1 MASLRRLPNSPF
13 WIGCY
18 SKADETRTQR
28 STKQRDRRKAQ
39 MIVDRWQESE
49 KLASEG
55 RLSEAQS
62 RRIIGEIYERV
73 NLVPLASASA
83 RDFLT
88 GWAERRKA
96 DASMK
101 TQASYAQVARDF
113 VSSLGPRASLD
124 ISMITKADVAK
135 YRDSVA
141 QRVTKATANNCLKQL
156 RVALGAAVRDG
167 LSQDNPAARVSRLH
181 ISQEERSQRRPFS
194 DAELR
199 LILSHVNGEW
209 RGLFLMGLYTGQRIG
224 DLARLT
230 WNAVDLQEREL
241 RFVSRKTGRRMAVP
255 LAQTVIDYLAG
266 LEAGDDAN
274 APIVPTSHATASKKH
289 GVSGLSQQFHAVL
302 VNAGLAEHQGRAET
316 GRGHSAKRRVNE
328 LSFHCL
334 RHNATTLMKTSG
346 VSAAVVQDIIGHESE
361 AVSRNYTHVDAET
374 KRAAIEKL
382 PDITKP

>member
-1 MASLRRLPNSPF
+1 
-13 WIGCY
+13 
-18 SKADETRTQR
+18 
-28 STKQRDRRKAQ
+28 

-209 RGLFLMGLYTGQRIG
+209 RGLFLMGLYTGQRLG

-230 WNAVDLQEREL
+230 WNAVDVREREL

-274 APIVPTSHATASKKH
+274 APIFPASHAMASKKN
-289 GVSGLSQQFHAVL
+289 GVSGLSQKFHTFL
-302 VNAGLAEHQGRAET
+302 VDAGLAEHQGRAET

-328 LSFHCL
+328 LSFHSL

-374 KRAAIEKL
+374 KRAAIEKM
-382 PDITKP
+382 PDITKL

>member
-167 LSQDNPAARVSRLH
+167 LSQDNPAAKVPRLH
-181 ISQEERSQRRPFS
+181 VSQDERSQRRPFS
-194 DAELR
+194 LAELR
-199 LILSHVNGEW
+199 LILSHANGEW
-209 RGLFLMGLYTGQRIG
+209 KGLILMGLYTGQRIG

-274 APIVPTSHATASKKH
+274 APIFPASHAMASKKN
-289 GVSGLSQQFHAVL
+289 GVSGLSQQFHTVL

-328 LSFHCL
+328 LSFHSL
-334 RHNATTLMKTSG
+334 RHNATTLMMTSG
-346 VSAAVVQDIIGHESE
+346 VPAAVVQDIIGHESE